1 MTNMNKRNGLILLI
15 IFALMILTVWFA
27 PDEKTMG
34 AGIKPV
40 YVHVALTWAGMLGL
54 VSAGVLGLVV
64 LVRNRQNWHD
74 WMETIF
80 WVSLIYFILGVVVS
94 FVAAKV
100 NWGAID
106 LQEPRTVAGLQF
118 SAIALIVKI
127 VGGWF
132 PWNRLRAL
140 LNVLLLAVLWW
151 TTTSAPLVLHPAQP
165 VRDSGSASIQFEFA
179 LLTGLMILAG
189 VQIVSSIYRM
199 NKNR

>member
-1 MTNMNKRNGLILLI
+1 MKINTRDSLIFLVLVI
-15 IFALMILTVWFA
+15 LMMLTVWFS

-54 VSAGVLGLVV
+54 LLAGIMGLAVLLT
-64 LVRNRQNWHD
+64 NRQGWHD

-80 WVSLIYFILGVVVS
+80 WVSLIYFMLGVVVS

-151 TTTSAPLVLHPAQP
+151 TTASAPLVLHPAQP
-165 VRDSGSASIQFEFA
+165 VRDAGSTGIQLGFA
-179 LLTGLMILAG
+179 LLTGLMVLAG
-189 VQIVSSIYRM
+189 GWIVSLVHSL
-199 NKNR
+199 NE